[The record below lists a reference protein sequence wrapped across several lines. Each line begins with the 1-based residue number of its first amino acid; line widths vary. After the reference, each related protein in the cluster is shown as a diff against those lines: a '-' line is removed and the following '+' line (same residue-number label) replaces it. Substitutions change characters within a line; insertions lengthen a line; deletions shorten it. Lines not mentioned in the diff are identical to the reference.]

1 MTRKRALAH
10 REHQQQVRRV
20 TKFGR
25 SALLLLATLLSFGTL
40 GLLAADQLYRP
51 DFFVIDQLK
60 IKGKLQHLDPAR
72 VKQTVERL
80 QLGNFFSIDLRK
92 VKNAVEQ
99 MQWVQNADVRREWP
113 NSLMIRINEHR
124 PVMRWGRE
132 QWVNSLGQVINLPEN
147 PALRS
152 PTTLYGN
159 ENDSQLMLARTLRWK
174 QELAPT
180 GLQLSEVSLSGSH
193 AWTLLLHDPRSQH
206 SFELLLGRDDVE
218 QRLVR
223 FRFLYASQLQRN
235 DLRLDRVDARYPDG
249 LAVSSTRLAS
259 ESQLAVQESNDTLT
273 GIRR

>member
-60 IKGKLQHLDPAR
+60 INGKLQHLDPAS
-72 VKQTVERL
+72 VKQTVEEL

-152 PTTLYGN
+152 PITLYGN

-180 GLQLSEVSLSGSH
+180 ELQLSEVSLSGSH
-193 AWTLLLHDPRSQH
+193 AWTLILHDPRSQH

-223 FRFLYASQLQRN
+223 FRFLYASQLQHN